1 MYALLITIWRFL
13 LRLLWRGLQIV
24 LAFVLLTSTAVLFHR
39 FHNPAPSALM
49 VDWRHTLAAR
59 GQPERPLQQA
69 WVAYEAIAA
78 PLKLAVV
85 TAEDQKFPVH
95 HGFDLEAI
103 DKAWIGNQQGKNLRG
118 ASTISMQVAKNVY
131 LWPGRSWLRKGLEA
145 WFTLLLET
153 FWSKQRILEVYLNVA
168 QFDTRTFGAEAAAQ
182 QFFNKPAARLNRAEA
197 ALLAAVLPAPTVY
210 RVEAPSAYIR
220 QRQFWILWQM
230 RLLGDDYLAGLGE

>member
-1 MYALLITIWRFL
+1 MWHFLRRLL
-13 LRLLWRGLQIV
+13 LRGVHII
-24 LAFVLLTSTAVLFHR
+24 LAFMLLTGMAVLFHR
-39 FHNPAPSALM
+39 FYNPAPSALM
-49 VDWRHTLAAR
+49 VDWQHTLVAR
-59 GQPERPLQQA
+59 GQPAPALQQT
-69 WVAYEAIAA
+69 WVAYPAIAA
-78 PLKLAVV
+78 PLKMAVV

-103 DKAWIGNQQGKNLRG
+103 NKAWVGNQQGDDLRG

-145 WFTLLLET
+145 WFTLLIET

-168 QFDTRTFGAEAAAQ
+168 QFDANTFGAEAAAQ

-197 ALLAAVLPAPTVY
+197 ALLAAVLPAPTIY
-210 RVEAPSAYIR
+210 KVEAPSAYIR

-230 RLLGDDYLAGLGE
+230 RLLGTDYLAALEK

>member
-1 MYALLITIWRFL
+1 M
-13 LRLLWRGLQIV
+13 
-24 LAFVLLTSTAVLFHR
+24 LLTSATVLFHR
-39 FHNPAPSALM
+39 FYNPAPSALM
-49 VDWRHTLAAR
+49 VGWQHTLAAR
-59 GQPERPLQQA
+59 EQPAPPLRQT
-69 WVAYEAIAA
+69 WVAYPAIAA

-103 DKAWIGNQQGKNLRG
+103 DKAWAGNQQGEDLRG

-145 WFTLLLET
+145 WFTLLIET

-168 QFDTRTFGAEAAAQ
+168 QFDSNTFGAEAAAQ
-182 QFFNKPAARLNRAEA
+182 QFFNKSAARLNRAEA
-197 ALLAAVLPAPTVY
+197 ALLAAVLPAPTIY
-210 RVEAPSAYIR
+210 RVEAPSAYTR

-230 RLLGDDYLAGLGE
+230 RLLGADYLAALEK

>member
-1 MYALLITIWRFL
+1 MANMLTIFWQYL
-13 LRLLWRGLQIV
+13 QRLLWRGIQIA
-24 LAFVLLTSTAVLFHR
+24 LAFVVLTSTAVLFHR
-39 FHNPAPSALM
+39 FYNPAPSALM

-59 GQPERPLQQA
+59 DRQAPVLQQT
-69 WVAYEAIAA
+69 WVAYAAIADS
-78 PLKLAVV
+78 LKLAVV

-103 DKAWIGNQQGKNLRG
+103 NKAWSENQQGSDLRG

-168 QFDTRTFGAEAAAQ
+168 QFDDSIFGAEAATQ
-182 QFFNKPAARLNRAEA
+182 YFFHKPAARLNRAEA
-197 ALLAAVLPAPTVY
+197 ALLAAVLPAPTIY
-210 RVEAPSAYIR
+210 KVESPSGYIR

-230 RLLGDDYLAGLGE
+230 RLLGKDYLAALEE